1 MINNRR
7 LFLKGMAGVFIGTS
21 LPKTGYVNANRVL
34 LVDGKEVCKYLS
46 AIIQPDRIHVRLQ
59 DGDEGWESILAIESL
74 FRGTRRKKSAI
85 ELHNNGNARRWLGA
99 WLGSSCTPRTDAGME
114 HNISFWTDY
123 EEMI

>member
-59 DGDEGWESILAIESL
+59 DGDEGWESILNIESL
-74 FRGTRRKKSAI
+74 FRGTRRKATI